1 MTNYSQTATLRA
13 MLDAMRSV
21 MIQINARLRQY
32 QRAIEKHH
40 MIK

>member
-1 MTNYSQTATLRA
+1 MSDCAQTATLRA
-13 MLDAMRSV
+13 VIDAMRSV

-32 QRAIEKHH
+32 QRAVEKHH